1 MTSVEELLK
10 KLGELE
16 GKAIPLRELRDN
28 LNDEVR
34 KSAEKRDK
42 LNERARELKTKALD
56 FKAKRD
62 ELNRQIQELKKT
74 RDTTK
79 TDFSG
84 LREQSD
90 KIKEEVKN
98 LQKQMTGKER
108 RAKSLFKKLEWK
120 LQTDPTNLQDEAK
133 IIRQLKGLEG
143 QIKNLDQINKLRAQL
158 IELNAQIKAEKIRRN
173 DTYAR
178 ITSLAEES
186 QKNHLGMLE
195 ALNELDA
202 VKAEADATH
211 QLFLDSKN
219 KSDEAHHNYI
229 NFLIEIKEIERQI
242 KQNERNLKLDQVQKV
257 LQTREVTAKEA
268 SEKLKKG
275 NKLTFDEFKI
285 LVERGM
291 I

>member
-10 KLGELE
+10 RLGELE

-28 LNDEVR
+28 LNDDVR

-42 LNERARELKTKALD
+42 LNDQARELKGKALECR
-56 FKAKRD
+56 AKRD
-62 ELNRQIQELKKT
+62 ELNRQIQELKKN
-74 RDTTK
+74 RDTNK
-79 TDFSG
+79 TDFSE
-84 LREQSD
+84 LREKGD
-90 KIKEEVKN
+90 KIKEEIKN
-98 LQKQMTGKER
+98 LQKSMTGKER

-120 LQTDPTNLQDEAK
+120 QQTDPTNLVDETK

-143 QIKNLDQINKLRAQL
+143 QIKSLDQVNKLRAEL
-158 IELNAQIKAEKIRRN
+158 IELNTQIRAEKIKRS
-173 DTYAR
+173 DVYGQ

-186 QKNHLGMLE
+186 QKNHLSMLE
-195 ALNELDA
+195 ALNELDG

-211 QLFLDSKN
+211 RQFLESKE

-242 KQNERNLKLDQVQKV
+242 KLSERNLKIDQVQKV

-275 NKLTFDEFKI
+275 DKLSFDEFKI